1 MTPRHNI
8 SLQSGAVPCR
18 GYYDYY
24 LQKMTPTDV
33 LLASLREEDK
43 KKKKKKTGT
52 FLPGGGLAVR
62 GDDGTSL
69 LHNSGAPLN
78 IIVMKMQST
87 TNTAT
92 AGVIVVLSS
101 VRSWM
106 FAIPSSHNPTSRLSL
121 LAIYTRRV
129 PSTSPSH
136 SPKGVLFTAAWL
148 ILNPF
153 KRNAQSTFS
162 NHESISNLKTIIF
175 KKIKLMFSSYLVVWS
190 AAMKIPNAIYSIIDW
205 LSKIFNY
212 SKV

>member
-1 MTPRHNI
+1 M
-8 SLQSGAVPCR
+8 SFW
-18 GYYDYY
+18 
-24 LQKMTPTDV
+24 
-33 LLASLREEDK
+33 LLCWRRIK
-43 KKKKKKTGT
+43 KKKDRHVSARRWAGCEE
-52 FLPGGGLAVR
+52 
-62 GDDGTSL
+62 DDGTSL

-121 LAIYTRRV
+121 LAIYTRTV

-153 KRNAQSTFS
+153 KRNAQSTLS
-162 NHESISNLKTIIF
+162 NHEPISNLKTIIF
-175 KKIKLMFSSYLVVWS
+175 KKIKWMFSSYLVVWS

-205 LSKIFNY
+205 LSKILIIQRY
-212 SKV
+212 RIVHR